1 MRIAVQADDGDELS
15 ICADFI
21 SVEQAVVTM
30 EIANSIYSEGV
41 DFDAVTLTTEK
52 ARELAS
58 ALISVADAIDVVREC
73 ASGSPASIAKFG
85 GKDQPSSCERHL
97 NPTSLRD
104 TTISLLR
111 HGCPNFL

>member
-30 EIANSIYSEGV
+30 EIANSIYCEAI
-41 DFDAVTLTTEK
+41 DFDTVTLTTEK

-58 ALISVADAIDVVREC
+58 ALISVADAIDVVREY
-73 ASGSPASIAKFG
+73 ASHSPALLSIAKFDG
-85 GKDQPSSCERHL
+85 QGA
-97 NPTSLRD
+97 
-104 TTISLLR
+104 TTGRRVSFKP
-111 HGCPNFL
+111 HVVT

>member
-30 EIANSIYSEGV
+30 EIANCIYTEGM
-41 DFDAVTLTTEK
+41 DFDTITLTTEK

-58 ALISVADAIDVVREC
+58 ALISVADAIDVVCEC
-73 ASGSPASIAKFG
+73 ASHSPALVSIAEF
-85 GKDQPSSCERHL
+85 DRQEA
-97 NPTSLRD
+97 TSKRRASFKPYVV
-104 TTISLLR
+104 T
-111 HGCPNFL
+111 